1 MASGMARAGF
11 NLILVHGHF
20 CNRRGI
26 MSVRPR
32 LRCRRERPHLEPTIT
47 FISLGTAV
55 LAQANAGKPTITCIA
70 APCGRSIISLVRVD
84 SRLRVGAAA
93 HVIVLAG
100 KTNAMARHKFL
111 HGVVLPSLEDI
122 LLPNSFGR

>member
-1 MASGMARAGF
+1 MTDFVTGEGSCRFGPASVVEENGRIWAYD
-11 NLILVHGHF
+11 NLYIV
-20 CNRRGI
+20 
-26 MSVRPR
+26 
-32 LRCRRERPHLEPTIT
+32 
-47 FISLGTAV
+47 GTAV

>member
-11 NLILVHGHF
+11 NLILVHDRF

-47 FISLGTAV
+47 FISLEPPCSLKRM
-55 LAQANAGKPTITCIA
+55 LANLTITCIA